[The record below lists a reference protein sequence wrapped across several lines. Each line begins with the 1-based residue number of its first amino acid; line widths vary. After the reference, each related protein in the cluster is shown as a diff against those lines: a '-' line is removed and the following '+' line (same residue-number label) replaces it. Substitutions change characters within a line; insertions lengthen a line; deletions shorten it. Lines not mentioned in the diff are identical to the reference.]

1 MRQLISILWVILL
14 SLAIRAESF
23 ETSNEKIFFVFAR
36 QIMLYL
42 DANVSIVSSIIIFF
56 LSNSRNHIIITIFLI
71 RCSKSFFYKKKEK
84 EKNEN
89 EFVSL
94 LSYLFLQSENAR
106 WNVNFQ
112 LVSNLRVWNVRKNYY
127 KYLRFNSDN

>member
-71 RCSKSFFYKKKEK
+71 RCSKSFFYKKKK
-84 EKNEN
+84 KKKNEN